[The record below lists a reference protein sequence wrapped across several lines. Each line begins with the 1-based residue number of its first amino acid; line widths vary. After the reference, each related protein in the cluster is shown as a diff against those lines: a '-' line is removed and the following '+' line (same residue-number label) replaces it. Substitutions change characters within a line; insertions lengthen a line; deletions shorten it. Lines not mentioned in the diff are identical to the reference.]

1 MQTMIP
7 QIDEAQ
13 KAHTAGHASVWHSK
27 PRGRWVAEFQ
37 IKDEALQS
45 AVFHDF
51 DTCKAWLDQQLDGYT
66 LTRKVGP
73 LTKNAYYVVW

>member
-1 MQTMIP
+1 MQTIIP
-7 QIDEAQ
+7 QIEEDQ
-13 KAHTAGHASVWHSK
+13 KPHVVGHASVWYSNA
-27 PRGRWVAEFQ
+27 RERWVAEYQ

-45 AVFHDF
+45 VAFLDF

-73 LTKNAYYVVW
+73 LTKNAYYVIW